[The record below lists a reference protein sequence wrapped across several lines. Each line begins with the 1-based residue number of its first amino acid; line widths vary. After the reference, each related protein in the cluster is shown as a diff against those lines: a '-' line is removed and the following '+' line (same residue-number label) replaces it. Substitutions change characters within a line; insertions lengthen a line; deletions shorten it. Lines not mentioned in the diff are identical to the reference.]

1 MGDREEKEFAIQL
14 ISLYREFPCLWKV
27 KSKQYMDKNQRSS
40 ALSKMVE
47 VLKKV
52 SPNIDETEIK
62 KKINIYRTNYKRE
75 HRKVQKSKLSGCS
88 PDDLYVPK
96 LWYFK
101 ELEFLEDQMDEDSGI
116 TTVVTDRIREVSL
129 FISI

>member
-1 MGDREEKEFAIQL
+1 
-14 ISLYREFPCLWKV
+14 
-27 KSKQYMDKNQRSS
+27 MDKNQRSS

-75 HRKVQKSKLSGCS
+75 YRKVQKSKLSGCS